1 MSKIIAIDYGLKRIG
16 IAISD
21 ESQILAFGLN
31 TISNLE
37 IISFLREIIEKENVN
52 ILVIGK
58 PLQKNNSPSE
68 IESSII
74 LFIKKLNINF
84 PQIIIKRYD
93 ERFTSLIAKKT
104 IIEGGI
110 KKMKR
115 RNKETLDKIAA
126 SIFKRWIGKNIVKK
140 QFTISY
146 Q

>member
-37 IISFLREIIEKENVN
+37 IISFLRETIEKENVN

-115 RNKETLDKIAA
+115 RNKDLVDKISA
-126 SIFKRWIGKNIVKK
+126 
-140 QFTISY
+140 TIILQSY
-146 Q
+146 LENK

>member
-58 PLQKNNSPSE
+58 PLQKNNSPSQ

-115 RNKETLDKIAA
+115 RNKDLVDKISA
-126 SIFKRWIGKNIVKK
+126 
-140 QFTISY
+140 TIILQSY
-146 Q
+146 LENK

>member
-37 IISFLREIIEKENVN
+37 IISFLREIIKKENVN
-52 ILVIGK
+52 IIVIGK

-115 RNKETLDKIAA
+115 RNKDLVDKISA
-126 SIFKRWIGKNIVKK
+126 
-140 QFTISY
+140 TIILQSY
-146 Q
+146 LENK

>member
-1 MSKIIAIDYGLKRIG
+1 M
-16 IAISD
+16 
-21 ESQILAFGLN
+21 
-31 TISNLE
+31 
-37 IISFLREIIEKENVN
+37 N

-74 LFIKKLNINF
+74 LFINKLNINF

-110 KKMKR
+110 KK
-115 RNKETLDKIAA
+115 NE
-126 SIFKRWIGKNIVKK
+126 KK
-140 QFTISY
+140 K
-146 Q
+146 

>member
-21 ESQILAFGLN
+21 ESQILAFGL
-31 TISNLE
+31 TTVSNLE
-37 IISFLREIIEKENVN
+37 ITSFLSEIIEKEKVN

-58 PLQKNNSPSE
+58 PLQNNNSPSE
-68 IESSII
+68 IEISII
-74 LFIKKLNINF
+74 SFIKKLNINF

-104 IIEGGI
+104 IIDGGI

-115 RNKETLDKIAA
+115 RNKDLVDKISA
-126 SIFKRWIGKNIVKK
+126 
-140 QFTISY
+140 TIILQSY
-146 Q
+146 LENK

>member
-21 ESQILAFGLN
+21 ESQILAFGL
-31 TISNLE
+31 TTVSNLE
-37 IISFLREIIEKENVN
+37 ITSFLSEIIEKEKVN

-58 PLQKNNSPSE
+58 PLQNNNSPSK

-74 LFIKKLNINF
+74 SFIKKLNINF

-104 IIEGGI
+104 IIDGGI

-115 RNKETLDKIAA
+115 RNKDLVDKISA
-126 SIFKRWIGKNIVKK
+126 
-140 QFTISY
+140 TIILQSY
-146 Q
+146 LENK

>member
-104 IIEGGI
+104 IIEVGI

-115 RNKETLDKIAA
+115 RNKDLVDKIKMK
-126 SIFKRWIGKNIVKK
+126 IMMILMKKN
-140 QFTISY
+140 
-146 Q
+146 

>member
-74 LFIKKLNINF
+74 LFIKKLSINF

-115 RNKETLDKIAA
+115 RNKDLVDKISA
-126 SIFKRWIGKNIVKK
+126 
-140 QFTISY
+140 TIILQSY
-146 Q
+146 LENK

>member
-31 TISNLE
+31 TVSNLE
-37 IISFLREIIEKENVN
+37 ITSFLSEIIEKEKVN

-58 PLQKNNSPSE
+58 PLQNNNSPSK

-74 LFIKKLNINF
+74 SFIKKLNINF

-104 IIEGGI
+104 IIDGGI

-115 RNKETLDKIAA
+115 RNKDLVDKISA
-126 SIFKRWIGKNIVKK
+126 
-140 QFTISY
+140 TIILQSY
-146 Q
+146 LENK

>member
-104 IIEGGI
+104 IIESGI

-115 RNKETLDKIAA
+115 RNKDLVDKISA
-126 SIFKRWIGKNIVKK
+126 
-140 QFTISY
+140 TIILQSY
-146 Q
+146 LENK

>member
-58 PLQKNNSPSE
+58 PLQKNNSLSE

-115 RNKETLDKIAA
+115 RNKKLVDKISATL
-126 SIFKRWIGKNIVKK
+126 IL
-140 QFTISY
+140 QSY
-146 Q
+146 LENK

>member
-115 RNKETLDKIAA
+115 RNKDLVDKISA
-126 SIFKRWIGKNIVKK
+126 
-140 QFTISY
+140 TIILQSY
-146 Q
+146 LENK

>member
-16 IAISD
+16 IAISE

-115 RNKETLDKIAA
+115 RNKDLVDKISA
-126 SIFKRWIGKNIVKK
+126 
-140 QFTISY
+140 TIILQSY
-146 Q
+146 LENK

>member
-37 IISFLREIIEKENVN
+37 IISFLRETIEKENVN

-104 IIEGGI
+104 IIEVGI

-115 RNKETLDKIAA
+115 RNKDLVDKISA
-126 SIFKRWIGKNIVKK
+126 
-140 QFTISY
+140 TIILQSY
-146 Q
+146 LENK

>member
-21 ESQILAFGLN
+21 ESQILAFGL
-31 TISNLE
+31 TTVSNLE
-37 IISFLREIIEKENVN
+37 ITSFLSEIIEKEKVN

-58 PLQKNNSPSE
+58 PLQNNNSPSE

-74 LFIKKLNINF
+74 SFIKKLNINF

-104 IIEGGI
+104 IIDGGI

-115 RNKETLDKIAA
+115 RNKDLVDKISA
-126 SIFKRWIGKNIVKK
+126 
-140 QFTISY
+140 TIILQSY
-146 Q
+146 LENK

>member
-1 MSKIIAIDYGLKRIG
+1 
-16 IAISD
+16 
-21 ESQILAFGLN
+21 
-31 TISNLE
+31 
-37 IISFLREIIEKENVN
+37 VN

-115 RNKETLDKIAA
+115 RNKDLVDKISA
-126 SIFKRWIGKNIVKK
+126 
-140 QFTISY
+140 TIILQSY
-146 Q
+146 LENK

>member
-37 IISFLREIIEKENVN
+37 TISFLRETIKKENVN

-115 RNKETLDKIAA
+115 RNKDLVDKISA
-126 SIFKRWIGKNIVKK
+126 
-140 QFTISY
+140 TIILQSY
-146 Q
+146 LENK